1 MIGTIIKKH
10 RLDQN
15 MSQESLCAGICAVSY
30 LSKIENGQAK
40 ASHEILVLL
49 FNRLGLPF
57 PETLGEIEKFEAEIY
72 EAIQTLLLG
81 EKEEATK
88 QHHALLINEGVF
100 IASPLAIDWLILE
113 LYFAID
119 KRDYAEVSEKLADL
133 ETYAKHFSSNQ
144 RYHTNMLKGLVAV
157 HEVSFDAALD
167 AFIQAMHIRR
177 DGLIIAQL
185 AMTYFYKGDY
195 VSAITYGDEA
205 YTTLMDVGYLNV
217 AIEVSGIVATA
228 YSNLEQ
234 IEKALHVYKR
244 QLNLTRSSGQTM
256 VRYSVNYNIG
266 ATYLLMGDF
275 DNARLYLNQAIDSLG
290 PDDIWRTYYLYQ
302 KLVLCYIGLG
312 QLAEARSWLEKLE
325 AHLAT
330 SEGKPDSSMIQSI
343 KWLGHYKHHD
353 DPIQEPGY
361 LDDLKTTFDLSKRDS
376 HYGFQLFYG
385 QYLAEAYKA
394 NRRYKDA
401 LMLMESLKLSC

>member
-40 ASHEILVLL
+40 SSHEILVLL

-57 PETLGEIEKFEAEIY
+57 PETLGEIEKCGAQIY
-72 EAIQTLLLG
+72 ETIQTLLLG
-81 EKEEATK
+81 EKEDAAAQYQTLSENK
-88 QHHALLINEGVF
+88 GVF
-100 IASPLAIDWLILE
+100 LASPLAIDWLILE
-113 LYFAID
+113 LYFSID

-133 ETYAKHFSSNQ
+133 EAYAKHFSSIQ
-144 RYHTNMLKGLVAV
+144 KYHAYMLKGLVAV
-157 HEVSFDAALD
+157 HEVSFDSALD
-167 AFIQAMHIRR
+167 AFIKAMHIRR

-195 VSAITYGDEA
+195 VSAITFGDEA
-205 YTTLMDVGYLNV
+205 YTTLMDAGYLTV

-234 IEKALHVYKR
+234 IDKALHVYKR

-275 DNARLYLNQAIDSLG
+275 ENARLYLNQSIDCLG
-290 PDDIWRTYYLYQ
+290 PDDVWRTYYLFQ

-312 QLAEARSWLEKLE
+312 QLAEARLWLEKLE
-325 AHLAT
+325 AHLAM
-330 SEGKPDSSMIQSI
+330 SEGKPDASMIQSI

-361 LDDLKTTFDLSKRDS
+361 LDDLKATFDLSKRDS
-376 HYGFQLFYG
+376 HYGFHLFYG

-401 LMLMESLKLSC
+401 LMLMESLKLS